1 MNLDGCKAG
10 LGLTCVCARQKP
22 LTAPEPFQEHAARL
36 DLILEPR
43 GSGAL
48 GQCWAVL
55 RLDGTQIWDGLEREV
70 AKALAMYE
78 IGGKDKIA
86 AMVARTRP

>member
-1 MNLDGCKAG
+1 
-10 LGLTCVCARQKP
+10 
-22 LTAPEPFQEHAARL
+22 
-36 DLILEPR
+36 
-43 GSGAL
+43 
-48 GQCWAVL
+48 VL